1 MPSSRRAALAGLRAH
16 ILRVERGGAAAAAH
30 GALALGVPAIDG
42 VLPGGGLARGVMHE
56 ATGTA
61 AAGFVAMIAGKL
73 SGPVLWCVPA
83 SSQTTLY
90 GPGLAALGLDAGRL
104 VIVYCASRD
113 DMLWA
118 MEEGLRDPALAA
130 VVGEPDRPVALTA
143 SRRLQ
148 LAAET
153 AGVTGLILCREA
165 GTDGLAPSAVFS
177 RWQVDCAPG
186 LAIEGLAATAGPARN
201 SVRWRLGLRRCR
213 GVVGVVDRTWMVE
226 WCDATGNLT
235 LVSGAGDRPAAAS
248 GLDCRQAG

>member
-1 MPSSRRAALAGLRAH
+1 MALSRRAALADLRAH
-16 ILRVERGGAAAAAH
+16 ILRVERGGTAAAAH

-42 VLPGGGLARGVMHE
+42 ILPGGGLARGAMHE

-73 SGPVLWCVPA
+73 PGPVLWCVPA
-83 SSQTTLY
+83 SAQTTLY

-104 VIVYCASRD
+104 VIARCTARE

-118 MEEGLRDPALAA
+118 MEEGLRDPALAV

-153 AGVTGLILCREA
+153 AGVTGLILCRESGA
-165 GTDGLAPSAVFS
+165 DGLAPSAVFS

-186 LAIEGLAATAGPARN
+186 FATEGPGLLRN
-201 SVRWRLGLRRCR
+201 AVRWRLRLRRCR
-213 GVVGVVDRTWMVE
+213 GGVGIMDRTWMVE
-226 WCDATGNLT
+226 WNDATGNLA
-235 LVSGAGDRPAAAS
+235 LVSGAGDRPAAAG
-248 GLDCRQAG
+248 GLKSAAVQ

>member
-1 MPSSRRAALAGLRAH
+1 MASSRRAALADLRAH

-30 GALALGVPAIDG
+30 GALALGVAAIDG
-42 VLPGGGLARGVMHE
+42 VLPGGGLARGAMHE

-90 GPGLAALGLDAGRL
+90 GPGLAALGLDAGQL
-104 VIVYCASRD
+104 VVVHCGSRD

-153 AGVTGLILCREA
+153 AGVAGLILCREA
-165 GTDGLAPSAVFS
+165 GADGLAPSAVFS

-186 LAIEGLAATAGPARN
+186 LAAAGPARN
-201 SVRWRLGLRRCR
+201 GVRWRLGLRRCR
-213 GVVGVVDRTWMVE
+213 GGVSVVDRTWMVE
-226 WCDATGNLT
+226 WCDATGNLA
-235 LVSGAGDRPAAAS
+235 LVSGTGDRPAAARYFKS
-248 GLDCRQAG
+248 VAVQ

>member
-1 MPSSRRAALAGLRAH
+1 MASSRRTALADLRAH

-30 GALALGVPAIDG
+30 GALPLGVPAIDG
-42 VLPGGGLARGVMHE
+42 VLPGGGLARGAMHE
-56 ATGTA
+56 VTGTA

-73 SGPVLWCVPA
+73 SGPVLWCVPI

-118 MEEGLRDPALAA
+118 MEEGLRDPAMTA

-177 RWQVDCAPG
+177 RWQADCAPG
-186 LAIEGLAATAGPARN
+186 LAVEGLAAAG

-213 GVVGVVDRTWMVE
+213 GGVGVVDRTWMVE
-226 WCDATGNLT
+226 WCDATGNLA
-235 LVSGAGDRPAAAS
+235 LVSGAGDRPAAAERFKS
-248 GLDCRQAG
+248 VAVQ

>member
-1 MPSSRRAALAGLRAH
+1 MMASSRRTALADLRAH

-30 GALALGVPAIDG
+30 GALPLGVPAIDA
-42 VLPGGGLARGVMHE
+42 VLPGGGLARGAMHE
-56 ATGTA
+56 VTGTA

-90 GPGLAALGLDAGRL
+90 GPGLATLGLDAGRL
-104 VIVYCASRD
+104 VIVYCAARD

-130 VVGEPDRPVALTA
+130 VVGEPERPVALTA

-165 GTDGLAPSAVFS
+165 GADGLAPSAVFS
-177 RWQVDCAPG
+177 RWQADCAPVM
-186 LAIEGLAATAGPARN
+186 AAERPARKG
-201 SVRWRLGLRRCR
+201 VRWRLGLRRCR
-213 GVVGVVDRTWMVE
+213 GGVGVMDRTWMVE

-235 LVSGAGDRPAAAS
+235 LVSGAGDRPAAAECFKS
-248 GLDCRQAG
+248 MAIQQ

>member
-1 MPSSRRAALAGLRAH
+1 MMASSRRAALAGLRAH
-16 ILRVERGGAAAAAH
+16 ILRVERGGAAAVAH
-30 GALALGVPAIDG
+30 GALALGVPAIDR
-42 VLPGGGLARGVMHE
+42 VLPGGGLARGAMHE
-56 ATGTA
+56 ATGIA

-90 GPGLAALGLDAGRL
+90 GPGLAALGLDVGRL
-104 VIVYCASRD
+104 VIVHCASRD

-130 VVGEPDRPVALTA
+130 VIGEPDRPVALTA

-153 AGVTGLILCREA
+153 AGVTGLILCRETGPA
-165 GTDGLAPSAVFS
+165 GLAPSAVFS

-186 LAIEGLAATAGPARN
+186 LATAGPARN
-201 SVRWRLGLRRCR
+201 VVRWRLGLRRCR
-213 GVVGVVDRTWMVE
+213 GGVGVVDRTWMVE

-248 GLDCRQAG
+248 GLARRRVG